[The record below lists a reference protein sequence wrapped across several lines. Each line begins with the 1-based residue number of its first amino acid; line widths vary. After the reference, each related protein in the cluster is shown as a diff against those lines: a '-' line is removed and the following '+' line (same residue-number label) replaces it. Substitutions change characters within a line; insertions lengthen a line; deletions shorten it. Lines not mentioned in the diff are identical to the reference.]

1 MTVTSEQANLEVSKD
16 AKILQVYGED
26 EFCTIVNDG
35 LVYLLKT
42 TQLSRYNVIAA
53 LDVSGNCTIYDRD
66 RANLFVDYTGL
77 HRNSIEIDKLDE
89 CQIVAYLKEYLQP
102 DITTLIKFKKDF
114 TEFLKF
120 ISIADTDIKTKIY
133 KALQNVNCLSTDN
146 NLLINFTRAYTTD
159 QMRYLED
166 HYYLFIVL
174 NFETNK
180 YAVCQKQENG
190 KYIVF
195 DKNGTVGTHKKLFQH
210 KDTMAFFAFNKR
222 PKSIENFSKIKEIVL
237 KDLEDSSYN
246 VANKFIKIQQELD
259 DALDNEKQR
268 ILAKSIILD
277 LSGIYHADLEVYA
290 EEIAKLIRKYK
301 KLTALDNKEELIE
314 HLTKIYS
321 DAFVEIEKAKASL
334 KFLMSK

>member
-102 DITTLIKFKKDF
+102 DVDSLIAFTDESTALFNFIDKFEIT
-114 TEFLKF
+114 
-120 ISIADTDIKTKIY
+120 ARTKILSALA
-133 KALQNVNCLSTDN
+133 KAGVLSQGMLTTTVALAKSAGQMEKLEKDLYTFAKLDN
-146 NLLINFTRAYTTD
+146 
-159 QMRYLED
+159 
-166 HYYLFIVL
+166 L
-174 NFETNK
+174 NNK
-180 YAVCQKQENG
+180 YDICQRTDEG
-190 KYIVF
+190 KYIVLA
-195 DKNGTVGTHKKLFQH
+195 KTGSVGNYRKMSAHQDYIMFV
-210 KDTMAFFAFNKR
+210 AFNQL
-222 PKSIENFSKIKEIVL
+222 PKAKENFSKIKEIVL

-290 EEIAKLIRKYK
+290 EEIAKLIRTYK